1 MGTLPKNIPGCTN
14 FLLVN
19 AYQTKKPMIRL
30 KGPETLWNDISAF
43 RS

>member
-14 FLLVN
+14 FLLAN
-19 AYQTKKPMIRL
+19 AYQTEKPTIRL
-30 KGPETLWNDISAF
+30 KGPETLRNDISAY